1 MILELLF
8 NLLFGIVDF
17 IIGLIPS
24 FDFDFN
30 LGYLGAL
37 VSVFRHVDV
46 LIDVKVILMII
57 SVVLI
62 RDNFVFLKNIF
73 MSIVRKLPFI
83 N

>member
-1 MILELLF
+1 MIFEMLFELLF
-8 NLLFGIVDF
+8 GVIDF

-30 LGYLGAL
+30 LGYIAELGK
-37 VSVFRHVDV
+37 VFKYIDI
-46 LIDVKVILMII
+46 LIDVKVLLMII
-57 SVVLI
+57 SVVVI

-73 MSIVRKLPFI
+73 MAIVKKIPFI

>member
-30 LGYLGAL
+30 LGYLSE
-37 VSVFRHVDV
+37 VVKVFGYANMIV
-46 LIDVKVILMII
+46 DVKVILMII
-57 SVVLI
+57 SVVVI
-62 RDNFVFLKNIF
+62 RDNFVFLKNVF
-73 MSIVRKLPFI
+73 MAIVSKIPFI

>member
-1 MILELLF
+1 MIIELLF
-8 NLLFGIVDF
+8 DVLFRVIDF

-30 LGYLGAL
+30 LGYIGELGKVFKYVDIL
-37 VSVFRHVDV
+37 V
-46 LIDVKVILMII
+46 DVKVLLMII
-57 SVVLI
+57 SVILI

-73 MSIVRKLPFI
+73 MAIVKKIPFI

>member
-1 MILELLF
+1 MIIELLF
-8 NLLFGIVDF
+8 EVLFGVIDF

-30 LGYLGAL
+30 LGYIGELGKVFKYVDIL
-37 VSVFRHVDV
+37 V
-46 LIDVKVILMII
+46 DVKVLLMII

-73 MSIVRKLPFI
+73 MAIVKKIPFI

>member
-1 MILELLF
+1 MIIELLF
-8 NLLFGIVDF
+8 EVLFGVIDF

-30 LGYLGAL
+30 LGYIGELGKVFKYVNIL
-37 VSVFRHVDV
+37 V
-46 LIDVKVILMII
+46 DVKVLLMII

-73 MSIVRKLPFI
+73 MAIVKKIPFI